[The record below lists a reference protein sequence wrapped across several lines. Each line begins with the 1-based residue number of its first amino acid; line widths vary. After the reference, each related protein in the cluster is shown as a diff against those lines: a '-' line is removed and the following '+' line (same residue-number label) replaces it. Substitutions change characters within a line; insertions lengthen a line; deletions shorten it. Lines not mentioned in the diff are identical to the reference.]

1 MNAKMCR
8 KLKFSLFLAVL
19 LSCLVTII
27 SCSNLFDDIET
38 PSANTIT
45 LNGTIRSLFSDN
57 SAVPSEYAAL
67 FAQSDETDFR
77 AAIPTLPTS
86 NLTTIV
92 TATANGEDPITKEIE
107 DSSFTI
113 PLKSGK
119 KWTVTVT
126 MKNNDT
132 EMLSDSKEFDLTSV
146 GAVSHEFVLKPVTGG
161 TGNVSLTLDIEATC
175 IKTLLIEIP
184 GRNPINWKKNTSTNK
199 WSIPG
204 NQSQVDKTN
213 PNITLNGINSGVYTA
228 TLRFFDNHNDEAN
241 PDAQIFSMQQEINVL
256 KTLSTTKW
264 VLDGTVCDTLS
275 ITQGMV
281 DTNVRTDFFVGD
293 YGTVAPSDTN
303 GTGSPYKPVATI
315 TKAVSLIS
323 TLPAKN
329 ASNEP
334 IEYTIHV
341 KHGTTEEIS
350 STISI
355 QKNITIECWKNT
367 VGDNL
372 GTATIK
378 WNGDS
383 SGTMISIYSGGV
395 LTIAGEKTGNESW
408 SGLVLDGNKSE
419 GKSAGGI
426 NCVSGGT
433 LYLNGGAIKNCSG
446 VVNYASAIYIAGTV
460 EMNGGIISRN
470 ELTSAIAMGT
480 VYIGPANS
488 STPGSFT
495 MKGGIICDNEYYN
508 GTSDNSPSVY
518 LATGSFNMSDGEI
531 TRNSTD
537 KNCAGVFMNS
547 NVNSVFTMTGGK
559 IYGNTNNGQAIGVK
573 VSNNTKFNMSG
584 SAYIASDNIV
594 TLPGTN
600 SQITITGAVTPPA
613 GSNGIS
619 ATITPRTY
627 SSGTQVLNYADGV
640 SSDVFAAACSK
651 FAITKQSGSD
661 SIWHINNEGLIQK
674 FESITD
680 GAGLSAAI
688 TSGKSNISVE
698 EDITIENGFSGNESN
713 KITITGGG
721 EHRISTE
728 NTNDTIVFEYVNFVN
743 GKITTSGEPG
753 GMLMLMGDGTNTLI
767 IRNCSFTNCAT
778 PDRHGEGQN
787 GGSVY
792 INGFKNITIE
802 NTTFYANDGEGYRE
816 EYAATSGGFI
826 YIDGLDVEDAIIN
839 IKGCSFTG
847 GCSSHGGALAI
858 QLENTASMT
867 IDNCTFTN
875 NYADWNGGVIDFSKG
890 CYITIKNSV
899 FNGNSS
905 YLGNNVFINSEA
917 GFKYVVVTNCTI
929 DGTLVDSTQQQDF

>member
-92 TATANGEDPITKEIE
+92 TATANGENTITKEVE

-126 MKNNDT
+126 MKSNDT

-651 FAITKQSGSD
+651 FAVTPNASNKYYVNSEGKITLRQNYTSASDATSAIGTMTTNSAISVSGTITDTEFSSLASAINGITTAGVTISLDLSDTTGVTTISQEAFKDCTHLSEIILPNTITSLGAKVFENCTNLTRVVLPESLTTINNRLFYGCTNLTEIIILTVPVTVPTALFWNCSNLISVTLPAGTYNMAQINFENCSKLEQVIYKGTKSQWREKTVATQMGTDVDNVKIICSDGIMTYHATSSGSD
-661 SIWHINNEGLIQK
+661 
-674 FESITD
+674 
-680 GAGLSAAI
+680 A
-688 TSGKSNISVE
+688 
-698 EDITIENGFSGNESN
+698 
-713 KITITGGG
+713 
-721 EHRISTE
+721 
-728 NTNDTIVFEYVNFVN
+728 
-743 GKITTSGEPG
+743 
-753 GMLMLMGDGTNTLI
+753 
-767 IRNCSFTNCAT
+767 
-778 PDRHGEGQN
+778 
-787 GGSVY
+787 
-792 INGFKNITIE
+792 
-802 NTTFYANDGEGYRE
+802 
-816 EYAATSGGFI
+816 
-826 YIDGLDVEDAIIN
+826 
-839 IKGCSFTG
+839 
-847 GCSSHGGALAI
+847 
-858 QLENTASMT
+858 
-867 IDNCTFTN
+867 
-875 NYADWNGGVIDFSKG
+875 
-890 CYITIKNSV
+890 
-899 FNGNSS
+899 
-905 YLGNNVFINSEA
+905 
-917 GFKYVVVTNCTI
+917 
-929 DGTLVDSTQQQDF
+929 GTLTDD